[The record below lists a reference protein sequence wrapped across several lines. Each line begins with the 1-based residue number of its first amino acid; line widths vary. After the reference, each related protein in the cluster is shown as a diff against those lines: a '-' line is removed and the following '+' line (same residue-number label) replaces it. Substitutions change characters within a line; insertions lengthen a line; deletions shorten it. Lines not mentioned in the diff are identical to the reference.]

1 MRKRNLGI
9 IVQDVGETLNTI
21 CYTQTLSEA
30 KIYVVVPTLF
40 SASADMVLVH
50 KRRCWGNQAINL
62 QFQKTEALGDF
73 LVFFSDTKDGER
85 NWMKNTYERL
95 ENKLER

>member
-50 KRRCWGNQAINL
+50 KRRC
-62 QFQKTEALGDF
+62 
-73 LVFFSDTKDGER
+73 
-85 NWMKNTYERL
+85 
-95 ENKLER
+95 